1 MRAVVMHAFGAE
13 DVLKLED
20 VEEPLPDRGEAL
32 VRVGAVEVSST
43 RDVATRTGNHPFS
56 RQVSLP
62 HVLGGDFAGVVET
75 VGPGVNPGLVGRR
88 VAASNSRSCGACP
101 ACVSRNEAQC
111 SDLTMLGIHRWGSY
125 AELVTVPADNLHE
138 IPDDLSIADAAAMA
152 ATGPIALTQLQTGQ
166 VAGGTWLVVTGITG
180 SLGTTLAVLGGWL
193 GARVVGLSR
202 RPSTIPPQLPLEARY
217 DSADTGLAAALQDLT
232 APGGVTIAI
241 DNVAAPDVFARYFPA
256 LGIGARIVV
265 SGAIG
270 TPELPVL
277 PVPAAP
283 FYLRS
288 ISLLGVRTTTPRDI
302 AAFWALVSAGLRLP
316 AGIVR
321 ELPLGAAAAAHGHI
335 ASGASVGHTVL
346 TVAA

>member
-20 VEEPLPDRGEAL
+20 VDEPSPDPGEAL

-43 RDVATRTGNHPFS
+43 RDVATRTGKHPFS

-62 HVLGGDFAGVVET
+62 HVLGGDFAGIVEA
-75 VGPGVNPGLVGRR
+75 VGSSVDPGLLGRR
-88 VAASNSRSCGACP
+88 VAASNSRSCGACR
-101 ACVSRNEAQC
+101 ACRSGSEAQC
-111 SDLTMLGIHRWGSY
+111 PDLTMLGIHRWGSY
-125 AELVTVPADNLHE
+125 AELVTVPASNLHE
-138 IPDDLSIADAAAMA
+138 IPDDLSLAEAAAMA

-166 VAGGTWLVVTGITG
+166 AAESAWLLLTGVTG

-193 GARVVGLSR
+193 GARVIGLSR
-202 RPSTIPPQLPLEARY
+202 RPSEIPPQLALEARC
-217 DSADTGLAAALQDLT
+217 DSTDDGLAAALTELT
-232 APGGVTIAI
+232 APDGVAAAV
-241 DNVAAPDVFARYFPA
+241 DNVAAPGVFARYFPA

-283 FYLRS
+283 FYLRNM
-288 ISLLGVRTTTPRDI
+288 SLLGVRTTTPRDI
-302 AAFWALVSAGLRLP
+302 AAFWALVIAGLRLP
-316 AGIVR
+316 AGLVR
-321 ELPLGAAAAAHGHI
+321 ELPLGAAAAAHGQI

-346 TVAA
+346 KVAA